1 MSTGIQQG
9 WAVIQ
14 RFNHVKRF
22 NNNPLKNRLQV
33 SQPFLIVRAY
43 ITTVMVRFNEDKR
56 DIAYVA
62 TDKGSFPSTPNKTI
76 VKLKDLHVGF
86 GEQEILHGISADF
99 SAQRIT
105 TILGPTG
112 CGKTTLLRTLNRLNE
127 LVSNFHLEGR
137 VELDGLDIYK
147 DMRDVR
153 NLYRRVGMLF
163 QRPNPFPQSIEEN
176 IAIGLRAHNIVKRQ
190 EIHME
195 VEQKLREV
203 GLWEAVKDKLDQS
216 PFGLS
221 GGEQQLL
228 CLART
233 LAVRPEVIL
242 LDEPT
247 SSLDPISTQRV
258 EDLLTALKQRV
269 TIIMVTHNMQQA
281 ARVSDDVIFLY
292 EGEVVETNT
301 VKELFLNPKNRITED
316 YITGRMG

>member
-1 MSTGIQQG
+1 MRLFQRREGDEELFMQTQTDTIKETPGGLSQVGIG
-9 WAVIQ
+9 
-14 RFNHVKRF
+14 VKVQPTF
-22 NNNPLKNRLQV
+22 KANSVPLELENP
-33 SQPFLIVRAY
+33 
-43 ITTVMVRFNEDKR
+43 
-56 DIAYVA
+56 
-62 TDKGSFPSTPNKTI
+62 I
-76 VKLKDLHVGF
+76 VKLQNLHVGF
-86 GEQEILHGISADF
+86 GEQEILHGVSADF
-99 SAQRIT
+99 PAQRIT

-127 LVSNFHLEGR
+127 LVPNFHLEGR

-153 NLYRRVGMLF
+153 DVHRRIGMLF

-176 IAIGLRAHNIVKRQ
+176 IAIGLRAHRIVARQ
-190 EIHME
+190 EIHLE
-195 VEQKLREV
+195 VERQLREV
-203 GLWEAVKDKLDQS
+203 GLWEAVKDKLDES

-221 GGEQQLL
+221 GGQQQLL

-281 ARVSDDVIFLY
+281 ARVSDYVIFLY
-292 EGEVVETNT
+292 EGKVVETNT
-301 VKELFLNPKNRITED
+301 VKELFINPKNRITED

>member
-1 MSTGIQQG
+1 MSIFRHQNGGEELSLITQTNNLVETGAKIAGLGIEDRHWLSTQTD
-9 WAVIQ
+9 
-14 RFNHVKRF
+14 H
-22 NNNPLKNRLQV
+22 NPTTLNK
-33 SQPFLIVRAY
+33 PIVR
-43 ITTVMVRFNEDKR
+43 
-56 DIAYVA
+56 
-62 TDKGSFPSTPNKTI
+62 
-76 VKLKDLHVGF
+76 LKDLYVGF
-86 GEQEILHGISADF
+86 GEQEILHGISVAF
-99 SAQRIT
+99 IAQRIT

-127 LVSNFHLEGR
+127 LVPNFHLEGR

-147 DMRDVR
+147 DMSDVR
-153 NLYRRVGMLF
+153 DLHRQIGMLF

-176 IAIGLRAHNIVKRQ
+176 IAIGLRAHNIVPRQ

-195 VEQKLREV
+195 VERQLRDV
-203 GLWEAVKDKLDQS
+203 GLWEAVKDKLDES
-216 PFGLS
+216 PYGLS
-221 GGEQQLL
+221 GGQQQLL

-258 EDLLTALKQRV
+258 EGLLTKLKQRV

-292 EGEVVETNT
+292 EGKVVETNT
-301 VKELFLNPKNRITED
+301 VKELFVNPKNRITED

>member
-1 MSTGIQQG
+1 LRLFQRRDGGDQLLYRAETDSLTENPIQSVKPGIMFKHHLANQPDSST
-9 WAVIQ
+9 
-14 RFNHVKRF
+14 
-22 NNNPLKNRLQV
+22 
-33 SQPFLIVRAY
+33 
-43 ITTVMVRFNEDKR
+43 TTSGK
-56 DIAYVA
+56 
-62 TDKGSFPSTPNKTI
+62 PI
-76 VKLKDLHVGF
+76 VKLIDLHVGF
-86 GEQEILHGISADF
+86 GKQEILHGISADF
-99 SAQRIT
+99 PAQRIS

-127 LVSNFHLEGR
+127 LVPNFHLEGR
-137 VELDGLDIYK
+137 VELDGVDIYK

-153 NLYRRVGMLF
+153 DVHRRIGMLF

-176 IAIGLRAHNIVKRQ
+176 IAIGLRAHRIVARQ
-190 EIHME
+190 EIHLE
-195 VEQKLREV
+195 VERQLREV
-203 GLWEAVKDKLDQS
+203 GLWEAVKDKLDES

-221 GGEQQLL
+221 GGQQQLL

-281 ARVSDDVIFLY
+281 ARVSDYVIFLY
-292 EGEVVETNT
+292 EGKVVETNT
-301 VKELFLNPKNRITED
+301 VKELFINPKNRITED

>member
-1 MSTGIQQG
+1 MIGGFILRLFQYRNGGEELLLQTQTDNFTENPTKSARSEI
-9 WAVIQ
+9 AV
-14 RFNHVKRF
+14 RHHLAERKV
-22 NNNPLKNRLQV
+22 P
-33 SQPFLIVRAY
+33 
-43 ITTVMVRFNEDKR
+43 
-56 DIAYVA
+56 
-62 TDKGSFPSTPNKTI
+62 FPSTPNKPI
-76 VKLKDLHVGF
+76 VKLKDLRVGF
-86 GEQEILHGISADF
+86 GEYEILHKISADF

-127 LVSNFHLEGR
+127 LVPDFHLEGR
-137 VELDGLDIYK
+137 VELDGLDIYN
-147 DMRDVR
+147 DLRDVR
-153 NLYRRVGMLF
+153 DLHRRVGMLF

-176 IAIGLRAHNIVKRQ
+176 IAIGLRAHNIVPPQ

-195 VEQKLREV
+195 VELKLREV
-203 GLWEAVKDKLDQS
+203 GLWEAVKDKLDRS
-216 PFGLS
+216 PFELS
-221 GGEQQLL
+221 GGQQQLL

-301 VKELFLNPKNRITED
+301 VQELFLNPKNRITED

>member
-1 MSTGIQQG
+1 MRLFQHREGDEELFMQTQTDTVKETTGRSPQVGLGAKVQP
-9 WAVIQ
+9 AFKAESVT
-14 RFNHVKRF
+14 FESE
-22 NNNPLKNRLQV
+22 NP
-33 SQPFLIVRAY
+33 
-43 ITTVMVRFNEDKR
+43 
-56 DIAYVA
+56 
-62 TDKGSFPSTPNKTI
+62 I
-76 VKLKDLHVGF
+76 VKLQNLYVGF
-86 GEQEILHGISADF
+86 GEQEILHGVSVDF
-99 SAQRIT
+99 PAQRIS

-127 LVSNFHLEGR
+127 LVPNFHLQGR

-153 NLYRRVGMLF
+153 DVHRRIGMLF

-176 IAIGLRAHNIVKRQ
+176 IAIGLRAHRIVARQ
-190 EIHME
+190 EIHLE
-195 VEQKLREV
+195 VERQLREV
-203 GLWEAVKDKLDQS
+203 GLWEAVKDKLDES

-221 GGEQQLL
+221 GGQQQLL

-233 LAVRPEVIL
+233 LAVHPEVIL

-281 ARVSDDVIFLY
+281 ARVSDYVIFLY
-292 EGEVVETNT
+292 EGEVVETNS
-301 VKELFLNPKNRITED
+301 VKELFINPKNRITED

>member
-1 MSTGIQQG
+1 MRLFQHQDGGEELLLPTQTDSLTETPTKSARPGI
-9 WAVIQ
+9 AIQ
-14 RFNHVKRF
+14 HH
-22 NNNPLKNRLQV
+22 L
-33 SQPFLIVRAY
+33 
-43 ITTVMVRFNEDKR
+43 
-56 DIAYVA
+56 
-62 TDKGSFPSTPNKTI
+62 STPTESNPTTPDKSI
-76 VKLKDLHVGF
+76 VKLRDLHVGF

-127 LVSNFHLEGR
+127 LVPNFHIEGQ
-137 VELDGLDIYK
+137 VELDGRDIYR
-147 DMRDVR
+147 DMRDLR
-153 NLYRRVGMLF
+153 DLHRRIGMLF

-176 IAIGLRAHNIVKRQ
+176 IAIGLRAHRIVPRQ

-195 VEQKLREV
+195 VERQLREV
-203 GLWEAVKDKLDQS
+203 GLWEAVKYKLDQS

-221 GGEQQLL
+221 GGQQQLL

-258 EDLLTALKQRV
+258 EDLLTQLKQRV
-269 TIIMVTHNMQQA
+269 SIIMVTHNMQQA
-281 ARVSDDVIFLY
+281 ARVSDYVIFLY

-301 VKELFLNPKNRITED
+301 VDELFINPKNQITED

>member
-1 MSTGIQQG
+1 LRLFQHREGSEELFFQTQTDTVKETIGGSSQAGIGIQY
-9 WAVIQ
+9 
-14 RFNHVKRF
+14 
-22 NNNPLKNRLQV
+22 
-33 SQPFLIVRAY
+33 QPAFKADSIPCESE
-43 ITTVMVRFNEDKR
+43 N
-56 DIAYVA
+56 
-62 TDKGSFPSTPNKTI
+62 SI
-76 VKLKDLHVGF
+76 VKLKNLRVGF
-86 GEQEILHGISADF
+86 GEQEILHGVSADF
-99 SAQRIT
+99 PAQRIS

-127 LVSNFHLEGR
+127 LVPNFHLEGR

-153 NLYRRVGMLF
+153 DVHRRIGMLF

-176 IAIGLRAHNIVKRQ
+176 IAIGLRAHRIVARQ
-190 EIHME
+190 EIYLE
-195 VEQKLREV
+195 VERQLREV
-203 GLWEAVKDKLDQS
+203 GLWEAVKDKLDES

-221 GGEQQLL
+221 GGQQQLL

-281 ARVSDDVIFLY
+281 ARVSDYVIFLY
-292 EGEVVETNT
+292 EGEIVETNT
-301 VKELFLNPKNRITED
+301 VKELFINPKNRITED

>member
-1 MSTGIQQG
+1 MRLFQQKYG
-9 WAVIQ
+9 GEEFL
-14 RFNHVKRF
+14 FNTTTE
-22 NNNPLKNRLQV
+22 NLKETFESSSKTEMKLG
-33 SQPFLIVRAY
+33 SQPHQEGHSALPNAENPVVRL
-43 ITTVMVRFNEDKR
+43 R
-56 DIAYVA
+56 
-62 TDKGSFPSTPNKTI
+62 
-76 VKLKDLHVGF
+76 DLHVGF
-86 GEQEILHGISADF
+86 GKQEILHGVSADF
-99 SAQRIT
+99 PAQRIT

-127 LVSNFHLEGR
+127 LAPNFQLEGR
-137 VELDGLDIYK
+137 VELDGRDIYQELG
-147 DMRDVR
+147 DVR
-153 NLYRRVGMLF
+153 DLHRRIGMLF

-176 IAIGLRAHNIVKRQ
+176 IAIGLRAHQIVPRQ

-195 VEQKLREV
+195 VERQLREV
-203 GLWEAVKDKLDQS
+203 GLWEGVKDKLGES

-221 GGEQQLL
+221 GGQQQLL

-258 EDLLTALKQRV
+258 EDLLTTLKQRV

-281 ARVSDDVIFLY
+281 ARVSDYVIFLY

-301 VKELFLNPKNRITED
+301 VEELFINPKNRITED

>member
-1 MSTGIQQG
+1 MRLFQKQNGGNLFLFQAEIDSVTEKPIQPVKPGIKVQHHL
-9 WAVIQ
+9 AD
-14 RFNHVKRF
+14 RTDSN
-22 NNNPLKNRLQV
+22 
-33 SQPFLIVRAY
+33 
-43 ITTVMVRFNEDKR
+43 T
-56 DIAYVA
+56 A
-62 TDKGSFPSTPNKTI
+62 TATSGKSI
-76 VKLKDLHVGF
+76 VKLVDLHVGF
-86 GEQEILHGISADF
+86 GKQEILHGVSANF

-127 LVSNFHLEGR
+127 LVPDFHLNGR
-137 VELDGLDIYK
+137 VELDGIDIYK
-147 DMRDVR
+147 EMQDARD
-153 NLYRRVGMLF
+153 LHRRIGMLF

-176 IAIGLRAHNIVKRQ
+176 IAIGLRAHQIVPRQ
-190 EIHME
+190 EIHIE
-195 VEQKLREV
+195 VERQLREV
-203 GLWEAVKDKLDQS
+203 GLWEAVKDKLDES

-221 GGEQQLL
+221 GGQQQLL

-258 EDLLTALKQRV
+258 EDLLTELKQRV

-281 ARVSDDVIFLY
+281 ARASDDVIFMY
-292 EGEVVETNT
+292 EGKVVETNT
-301 VKELFLNPKNRITED
+301 VQELFVNPKNQITED